1 MELLIDRLASAWLNW
16 RTARHLRAAQ
26 AAGEEWARVD
36 FQQFRGVD
44 AGEMSLMAHA
54 PAIAV
59 LADQAASFL
68 DANNAK
74 NYVQFDMM
82 PRIDHGQRA
91 IRVTVAWANGEMP
104 AEKAARL
111 DKELAEAKERLQ
123 AYEART
129 HAFAQTLR
137 DWGDCEA
144 AQEVIDE
151 ILHGKPAPVTEPRT
165 EGFAGDAL

>member
-1 MELLIDRLASAWLNW
+1 MELLIDRLASMWLNW
-16 RTARHLRAAQ
+16 RTARNLRAAQ

-36 FQQFRGVD
+36 VQQFREVN

-111 DKELAEAKERLQ
+111 DKELAEAKEKLQ

-129 HAFAQTLR
+129 Q
-137 DWGDCEA
+137 D
-144 AQEVIDE
+144 
-151 ILHGKPAPVTEPRT
+151 
-165 EGFAGDAL
+165 